1 MMEGFLNFIISNHPD
16 AIYLRKNF
24 IFKII
29 PMLNIDG
36 VIAGNSRTWICGFFN
51 LGNDLNRK
59 YISPDPYYHSI
70 IYNLK

>member
-36 VIAGNSRTWICGFFN
+36 VIAGNSRT
-51 LGNDLNRK
+51 
-59 YISPDPYYHSI
+59 
-70 IYNLK
+70 